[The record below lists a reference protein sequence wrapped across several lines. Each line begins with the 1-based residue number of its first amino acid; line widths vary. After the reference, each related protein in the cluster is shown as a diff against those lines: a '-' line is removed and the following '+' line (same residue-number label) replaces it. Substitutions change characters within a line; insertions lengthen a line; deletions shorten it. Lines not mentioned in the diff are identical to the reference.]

1 MENVTLGRAA
11 EIVKALT
18 PQEQSQLRAM
28 IDSWQAEAPS
38 ETTPEQ
44 ERRFA
49 EHLLAI
55 GMLEHIPTGYPG
67 GVHRASA
74 HCRSGGTR
82 LRDDHPGAAL
92 SGLLVATRGSVT
104 WH

>member
-1 MENVTLGRAA
+1 MENVTLDRAA

-18 PQEQSQLRAM
+18 PAEQSQLRAM
-28 IDSWQAEAPS
+28 IDSWQAEAPT

-55 GMLEHIPTGYPG
+55 GLLERIPRGYPEG
-67 GVHRASA
+67 YVEPPPIVVQGEPVSETIIRE
-74 HCRSGGTR
+74 RR
-82 LRDDHPGAAL
+82 
-92 SGLLVATRGSVT
+92 
-104 WH
+104 